1 LKEANTMRGSRLV
14 LGLLA
19 ASVLLAAA
27 CGGGGPAAKAI
38 QTPAKE
44 MNFTAADLGPQW
56 QIGQDMALD
65 EMTAFDDVD
74 HIQDANMRMLSA
86 TELTGLVTSFVFSTK
101 TVKQAQTE
109 MRGEAVESA
118 AKDMEEQV
126 PGLTMEPLETPEIG
140 DEASMSGGTLP
151 DLGVNVYVLTFR
163 KANVVVM
170 FSMIASSDVATE
182 EFAIE
187 RARKLEAKIR

>member
-1 LKEANTMRGSRLV
+1 VRGSRLV
-14 LGLLA
+14 LGLVA
-19 ASVLLAAA
+19 ASVMLTAA
-27 CGGGGPAAKAI
+27 CGGGAPAAKAI
-38 QTPAKE
+38 QTPAEE
-44 MNFTAADLGPQW
+44 MNFTAADLGPEW
-56 QIGQDMALD
+56 QIGQDVGLD
-65 EMTAFDDVD
+65 EMTVFDDVD

-86 TELTGLVTSFVFSTK
+86 TQLTGLVTSFVFSTK

-109 MRGEAVESA
+109 MRGDAVESA

-126 PGLTMEPLETPEIG
+126 PGLTMESLEAPDIG
-140 DEASMSGGTLP
+140 DEATMSGGTLP

-182 EFAIE
+182 EFTIE
-187 RARKLEAKIR
+187 RARKLEARIR